1 MFCTNYYLFDSIKIN
16 KERNNN
22 MTTRNELIHIEN
34 ERFLQTY
41 SRLPIVIENAKGC
54 RITDKDGNTYLDFL
68 GGIAVNVLGHSHPKI
83 LKAINEQAQRY
94 LHLSN
99 YFYQDAQIEF
109 AEKLYSI
116 TKFPKIFLTN
126 SGTESIEG
134 ALKLSRKWGSLNNKK
149 EILAFSNGFH
159 GRTYGALS
167 LMDNPIYKNGMGP
180 FLENIK
186 IIPYNSIE
194 SLMEN
199 INLDVASVFIE
210 FIQGEGGISSVSED
224 FVNLLIELRKQ
235 NNFLI
240 VADEIQAGMGRTG
253 KFFSFEHFG
262 ITPDIVTLSKGL
274 GGGLPL
280 GAILTQSHLANVWEK
295 SQHGTTFGGNAL
307 SCAAG
312 SVVLDE
318 ISGGLLHDIQEN
330 GNYLTKKLHDLKN
343 KFPKLILEVRGL
355 GLMQGLVLSF
365 EAKKLVEILLQN
377 KVISNATHTN
387 ILRIVPPLII
397 SKNDIDE
404 FISALNT
411 SLVSF

>member
-1 MFCTNYYLFDSIKIN
+1 
-16 KERNNN
+16 

>member
-1 MFCTNYYLFDSIKIN
+1 MD
-16 KERNNN
+16 
-22 MTTRNELIHIEN
+22 TRNELIQIEN

-68 GGIAVNVLGHSHPKI
+68 GGIAVNVLVHSHPKI
-83 LKAINEQAQRY
+83 LQAINTQAQRY

-199 INLDVASVFIE
+199 INLDVAAVFIE
-210 FIQGEGGISSVSED
+210 FIQGEGGISSVSQD
-224 FVNLLIELRKQ
+224 FINLLIELRKQ

-280 GAILTQSHLANVWEK
+280 GAILAQSHLANVWEK

-318 ISGGLLHDIQEN
+318 ISGGLLNDIQEN
-330 GNYLTKKLHDLKN
+330 GSYLTKKLHDLKN
-343 KFPKLILEVRGL
+343 KFPKLILEIRGL
-355 GLMQGLVLSF
+355 GFMQGLVLSF
-365 EAKKLVEILLQN
+365 EAKKLVEVLLQN

-387 ILRIVPPLII
+387 VLRIVPPLII

>member
-1 MFCTNYYLFDSIKIN
+1 MD
-16 KERNNN
+16 
-22 MTTRNELIHIEN
+22 TRNELIQIEN

-83 LKAINEQAQRY
+83 LQAINTQAQRY

-199 INLDVASVFIE
+199 INLDVAAVFIE
-210 FIQGEGGISSVSED
+210 FIQGEGGISSVSQD
-224 FVNLLIELRKQ
+224 FINLLIELRKQ

-280 GAILTQSHLANVWEK
+280 GAILAQSHLANVWEK

-318 ISGGLLHDIQEN
+318 ISGGLLNDIQEN
-330 GNYLTKKLHDLKN
+330 GSYLTKKLHDLKN
-343 KFPKLILEVRGL
+343 KFPKLILEIRGL
-355 GLMQGLVLSF
+355 GFMQGLVLSF
-365 EAKKLVEILLQN
+365 EAKKLVEVLLQN

-387 ILRIVPPLII
+387 VLRIVPPLII